1 MRRYWIKIVAG
12 ALAIFLVGYAVYAG
26 MRSQVNRFRHMKA
39 SDGPIDIPLAFVP
52 FSMEGTRLGT
62 FRRVRIMRD
71 APNSVSG
78 VYLRVRLSETAP
90 VESLEACGR
99 MAVTDQTT
107 DFDVSRLNFTCL
119 DSTASDSGLIEFG
132 EIEFDPEH
140 GARFTVP
147 LLLTEVTV
155 KEMRSSHPGDVAA
168 KSAAG
173 EHEAVRVEAESL
185 RVHAESVA
193 AEVKRNAIPPRP
205 PQP

>member
-1 MRRYWIKIVAG
+1 MRRYWIKIVLG

-26 MRSQVNRFRHMKA
+26 MRSQVNRFRAMKD

-52 FSMEGTRLGT
+52 FSLEGTRLGT

-78 VYLRVRLSETAP
+78 VYLRVRLSDAAP
-90 VESLEACGR
+90 VESLESCSR
-99 MAVTDQTT
+99 VAVTDQTT
-107 DFDVSRLNFTCL
+107 DFDVSRLTFQCL
-119 DSTASDSGLIEFG
+119 DSTTSDSGLIEFG
-132 EIEFDPEH
+132 EIEFDPPH
-140 GARFTVP
+140 GARFSVP

-155 KEMRSSHPGDVAA
+155 NEMRSSHPGDVAA
-168 KSAAG
+168 RSAAG
-173 EHEAVRVEAESL
+173 EHEAVRIEAESI

-193 AEVKRNAIPPRP
+193 AEVKRSSIPPRP

>member
-1 MRRYWIKIVAG
+1 MGRYWIKIVLG
-12 ALAIFLVGYAVYAG
+12 ALAIFLVGYAAYAG
-26 MRSQVNRFRHMKA
+26 MRSQVNRFRALKD

-52 FSMEGTRLGT
+52 FSLEGTRLGT

-90 VESLEACGR
+90 VERLESCSR

-107 DFDVSRLNFTCL
+107 DFDVSRLTFQCL

-132 EIEFDPEH
+132 EIEFDPQH
-140 GARFTVP
+140 GARFSVP
-147 LLLTEVTV
+147 LLLTELTV

-168 KSAAG
+168 RSAAG
-173 EHEAVRVEAESL
+173 EHEAVRIEAESI
-185 RVHAESVA
+185 RVHAESIA
-193 AEVKRNAIPPRP
+193 AAVKRNAIPPRP
-205 PQP
+205 PRP